1 MAPQEFEQ
9 FVYQLYDFGLL
20 ETIDTPAAAALIR
33 SVDAP
38 PGYLDYVDPEPL
50 IQRVPWGITLCDPSP
65 LLRLMAWIGKPMKYG
80 VWLSIPAVYFAGLI
94 FYRYQNQLFADLQTM
109 QIYVSLFVAV
119 ICAFF
124 LDNLVARLIQGA
136 IATAYGT
143 EIRLLGVSAFL
154 GFLPRFFIEDMPIK
168 RLSRSGMLWC
178 YASPLL
184 FRFFLFS
191 GGIFLWFAFRGVNTV
206 SWVGLLCAQLGFYSG
221 LLSLW
226 PILPGDAYRWLSTY
240 VNDPNLRTRSLR
252 LMLNMARGLPLPPT
266 LSSAER
272 WSFFLFAS
280 SHHSRHR
287 RVGAGRLC
295 LCRVSDDIGLP
306 GRRNGAV
313 DGHVRLVP
321 RVAAALFRKE
331 GPVDEPD
338 RAIARRRSSRP
349 VRRGRQRE
357 ALTRRSVV

>member
-1 MAPQEFEQ
+1 MSQTEVPPAERSAGMDCRPVRRRSDLMISQYNEVHDRSRVNFVTPTIGAPIILGEEELFLFLALDGRSSYSEIARAFTAQFHKRLAPQEFEQ

-154 GFLPRFFIEDMPIK
+154 GFLPRILH
-168 RLSRSGMLWC
+168 RG
-178 YASPLL
+178 YADQA
-184 FRFFLFS
+184 
-191 GGIFLWFAFRGVNTV
+191 I
-206 SWVGLLCAQLGFYSG
+206 
-221 LLSLW
+221 
-226 PILPGDAYRWLSTY
+226 
-240 VNDPNLRTRSLR
+240 
-252 LMLNMARGLPLPPT
+252 
-266 LSSAER
+266 
-272 WSFFLFAS
+272 
-280 SHHSRHR
+280 
-287 RVGAGRLC
+287 
-295 LCRVSDDIGLP
+295 
-306 GRRNGAV
+306 
-313 DGHVRLVP
+313 
-321 RVAAALFRKE
+321 VA
-331 GPVDEPD
+331 
-338 RAIARRRSSRP
+338 
-349 VRRGRQRE
+349 
-357 ALTRRSVV
+357 